1 MNMYSFQ
8 KKSITKGAIKL
19 LTFVI
24 LVTFAINTHA
34 QQVKDVNPM
43 QQGNKMIIKY
53 KIEGA
58 KFYQKFNVDL
68 YLSRDG
74 GKTFD
79 GPLKAV
85 SGDVGKGITGGEH
98 QIVWDVFKD
107 VNNLE
112 GDIVFDVKAELIEEK
127 VPKEFFAMYSGS
139 NDAFLGLMVGQVGKT
154 GWYASFKTS
163 AFFSSPEQEYGGDAG
178 TWQPDI
184 AQGQYYQIGDSEN
197 IRRLSATGGFTFQA
211 ARKFFFYLGAGFGL
225 KQLIWQM
232 EIYDYQTETL
242 QEEQY
247 INHPDYSYSGVE
259 AEAGMMLRI
268 GNVMLSAGAS
278 TVMFKYSNVTFGAG
292 WVF

>member
-1 MNMYSFQ
+1 MNKHLNPNNPKPSKFFAFIVFALFSF
-8 KKSITKGAIKL
+8 TL
-19 LTFVI
+19 
-24 LVTFAINTHA
+24 NA
-34 QQVKDVNPM
+34 QQVKDVQPQ

-85 SGDVGKGITGGEH
+85 SGDVGEGITGGQH

-107 VNNLE
+107 VNNLDGE
-112 GDIVFDVKAELIEEK
+112 IVFDVKSQLVEEK
-127 VPKEFFAMYSGS
+127 VPKEFFAMYNGS
-139 NDAFLGLMVGQVGKT
+139 NDAFLGLMAGQVGKT
-154 GWYASFKTS
+154 GWYASFKTGT
-163 AFFSSPEQEYGGDAG
+163 FFSSPAQEYGGDE

-197 IRRLSATGGFTFQA
+197 IRRLSITGGLTFQA
-211 ARKFFFYLGAGFGL
+211 ARKFFIYTGAGFGL
-225 KQLIWQM
+225 KQLIWQL
-232 EIYDYQTETL
+232 EVYDYDTETL
-242 QEEQY
+242 AEEQY
-247 INHPDYSYSGVE
+247 INHPDYSYMGLE